1 MKESI
6 RRSVMVMAAF
16 LVVLLGGC
24 VGAPETVDDSPTVD
38 ESAPSESLSEPVA
51 TEESEPEPVVEP
63 EPVEPEPDTEESV
76 VLEEVEEP
84 GPIEVSEELYDQTFT
99 EVEMTIAEL
108 NQIIADRNFEQW
120 QRYLTEGYRRT
131 YSDPDVLAR
140 SSQAAI
146 LLRNNIR
153 LRSLEDF
160 FRYVVV
166 PSRSN
171 ARLDDLVFRDEETV
185 EAIMEVGDQRYL
197 LYLLKKEGDR
207 WKIDIF

>member
-6 RRSVMVMAAF
+6 RRSIMAFAASF
-16 LVVLLGGC
+16 AVLLGGC
-24 VGAPETVDDSPTVD
+24 VGAPETVDDSPASD

-51 TEESEPEPVVEP
+51 VVESEPEPIAEPELVEP
-63 EPVEPEPDTEESV
+63 EPNNEESI
-76 VLEEVEEP
+76 VLEEIDDP

-108 NQIIADRNFEQW
+108 NQIVADRNFDQW

-140 SSQAAI
+140 SSQATI